1 MNMQLRAVTGRLLGM
16 GVVKERRRIRGDVLN
31 STSPVHLSAY
41 DCVGCLNWCS
51 CSCCESEA
59 EEEGTRLEMNLYR
72 SFGNLMEAWIS
83 EGGQCSYSEV
93 LGNNDEDPPT
103 PSSHMETNLRSES
116 VDSGVET
123 ASSDMSFHAT
133 SSSVSTENTEID
145 TFTPEREGD
154 GFTQASES
162 SVLSCLTPSSFIS
175 SSPCLCPSRDQ
186 EDSTTLQQKVE
197 QALQRTNSKHVKDNP
212 EPLTVDEL
220 LRRRPQASVLP
231 KPLTSE
237 VVRRQRSES
246 FGMRRMVNPLVPMR
260 QMRRR
265 PMSMIS
271 DKLPS
276 QRKLEVR

>member
-1 MNMQLRAVTGRLLGM
+1 MNMHVTGQLQEM

-31 STSPVHLSAY
+31 STSPVHVSAN
-41 DCVGCLNWCS
+41 DCVGCINWCT

-59 EEEGTRLEMNLYR
+59 EEEGRHLEMNLYS

-103 PSSHMETNLRSES
+103 PSPHMETNLRSES

-133 SSSVSTENTEID
+133 SSTENTEID
-145 TFTPEREGD
+145 TFTPVREGD

-162 SVLSCLTPSSFIS
+162 SVLSCLTPSSSIS

-186 EDSTTLQQKVE
+186 EDSITLHQKVE
-197 QALQRTNSKHVKDNP
+197 QALQRTNSKHLKDKP

-231 KPLTSE
+231 KPHTSE